1 MNWGVDGR
9 KMGRHHWSNVL
20 NIWGVNPKGG
30 EAGCDSRIR
39 STWKSKYAKNSIG
52 REGDGKRAKKGR
64 GRWCGVERRMNCF

>member
-30 EAGCDSRIR
+30 EAGCDSKIR
-39 STWKSKYAKNSIG
+39 SKSKYAKENIIG
-52 REGDGKRAKKGR
+52 REGDGKRAKKER
-64 GRWCGVERRMNCF
+64 LRWGGVGWRINCF